1 MTTAKNIDIKAPIYS
16 GNLAPNVCAS
26 NPTSKTPNVV
36 PAVKQER

>member
-1 MTTAKNIDIKAPIYS
+1 MTTAKNIDTKAPTYS

-36 PAVKQER
+36 PAVKHDK